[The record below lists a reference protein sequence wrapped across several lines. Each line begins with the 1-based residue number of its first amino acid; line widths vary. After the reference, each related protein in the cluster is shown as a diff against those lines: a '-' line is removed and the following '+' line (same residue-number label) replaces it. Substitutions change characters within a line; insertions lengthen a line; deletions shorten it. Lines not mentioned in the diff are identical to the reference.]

1 MRVEHE
7 VGIAAW
13 LVGTLVAPSV
23 PGQGLPPLQELWPY
37 QSLFFEHLLAGVQ
50 KASSASL
57 SLQLCL
63 FRHLEGSLAWGPS
76 LLFGTSGT

>member
-1 MRVEHE
+1 MAC
-7 VGIAAW
+7 GDPGGAKC
-13 LVGTLVAPSV
+13 VGTQTVSTAGVMAVS
-23 PGQGLPPLQELWPY
+23 E
-37 QSLFFEHLLAGVQ
+37 SFFEHLVAGVQ

-57 SLQLCL
+57 SLQLRL